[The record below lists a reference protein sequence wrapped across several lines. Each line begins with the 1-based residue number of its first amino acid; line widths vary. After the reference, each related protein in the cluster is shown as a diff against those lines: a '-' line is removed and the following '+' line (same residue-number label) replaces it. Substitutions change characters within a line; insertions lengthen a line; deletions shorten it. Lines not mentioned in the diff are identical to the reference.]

1 MIGFLSVQLND
12 DDKNFMLD
20 LYKNYYSLVWKTIFS
35 ITHSTEDIEDLIND
49 VFIKLIEKISL
60 IRSFDCPKMTCYVVY
75 TTRSVSINY
84 IKHKK
89 VETKHIYYIE
99 NTDVT
104 KGLDNNENE
113 SEARLIRQ
121 EEIELLADAI
131 TKLPQ
136 GQKDLLY
143 FKYMLDMSDQ
153 DIAQILGI
161 APNSVRQYLTRA
173 RRNAKSLMERGV
185 CNDVE

>member
-1 MIGFLSVQLND
+1 
-12 DDKNFMLD
+12 
-20 LYKNYYSLVWKTIFS
+20 
-35 ITHSTEDIEDLIND
+35 
-49 VFIKLIEKISL
+49 
-60 IRSFDCPKMTCYVVY
+60 MTCYVVY